1 MDVGQQEPPVISA
14 DESSSNVVAFKPKP
28 VPQLQYVEIRL
39 NEEDCSLTLSAHD
52 NDAGTIVTFEYTLTS
67 KSPETFS
74 LDELRA
80 AWDRWRGGSTKAS

>member
-1 MDVGQQEPPVISA
+1 MIPDAA

-28 VPQLQYVEIRL
+28 APTLQYVEIRL

-52 NDAGTIVTFEYTLTS
+52 DAGTIVTFEYSLTS

-74 LDELRA
+74 LDELRT
-80 AWDRWRGGSTKAS
+80 AWDRWRGTSTKAS